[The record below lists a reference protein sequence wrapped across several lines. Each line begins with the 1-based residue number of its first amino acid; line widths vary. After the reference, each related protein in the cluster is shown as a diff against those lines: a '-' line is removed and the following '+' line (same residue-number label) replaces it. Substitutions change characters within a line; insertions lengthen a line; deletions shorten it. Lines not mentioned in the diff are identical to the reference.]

1 MALCR
6 GSQLIYQNLLRLGFP
21 IVPKLPHVTMNIAAK
36 ITLQH
41 GAVAPSGE
49 AACPSNMA
57 SRGNQTAA
65 AVKATSLASRQT
77 QNGTA
82 KMI

>member
-1 MALCR
+1 
-6 GSQLIYQNLLRLGFP
+6 
-21 IVPKLPHVTMNIAAK
+21 MNIAAK

-41 GAVAPSGE
+41 GAVAQSGE